1 MAPCIEVPWH
11 TRNTGTHTTLNR
23 ECANDI
29 LLSAEVHRVTGR
41 MAGGWTLSSPSTP
54 SSSQTGRCCTR
65 CSGRRIKYTTAPRIS
80 NITIKVVSQ
89 GFDKA
94 DDYIAE
100 NAQGGDLIITAD
112 IPLAA
117 RCIEKD
123 CMVLTPRGKV
133 LDHNNIGPIHSARNF
148 NEELRNS
155 GIQTKGP
162 ASFTKKDIQK
172 FANALDRWVQKN
184 SAS

>member
-1 MAPCIEVPWH
+1 MSQIWIDADATPKKIKEILFRTAQRRPVRL
-11 TRNTGTHTTLNR
+11 TFV
-23 ECANDI
+23 AN
-29 LLSAEVHRVTGR
+29 
-41 MAGGWTLSSPSTP
+41 
-54 SSSQTGRCCTR
+54 Q
-65 CSGRRIKYTTAPRIS
+65 YTTAPRIS

>member
-1 MAPCIEVPWH
+1 MSQIWIDADATPKKIKEILFRTAQRRPVRL
-11 TRNTGTHTTLNR
+11 TFV
-23 ECANDI
+23 AN
-29 LLSAEVHRVTGR
+29 
-41 MAGGWTLSSPSTP
+41 
-54 SSSQTGRCCTR
+54 Q
-65 CSGRRIKYTTAPRIS
+65 YTTAPRIS
-80 NITIKVVSQ
+80 NIMIKVVSQ

>member
-1 MAPCIEVPWH
+1 MSQIWIDADATPKKIKEILFRTAQRRPVRL
-11 TRNTGTHTTLNR
+11 TFV
-23 ECANDI
+23 AN
-29 LLSAEVHRVTGR
+29 
-41 MAGGWTLSSPSTP
+41 
-54 SSSQTGRCCTR
+54 Q
-65 CSGRRIKYTTAPRIS
+65 YTTAPRIS

-184 SAS
+184 SASWVVYLWVIDTLERE